1 MNIKTIAKSIFV
13 ILLYYIFYEIIIKVM
28 SLIGLNISDFSS
40 LQKIITFTIFDI
52 LLIISLYFIYK
63 KDLKKEFLLFKNNFK
78 EFFEK
83 YTKYWLLGIVLMSI
97 INSIIMFITPSDVA
111 NNEELVRGLIDKF
124 PLYGFFSAALVA
136 PFVEEIVFRKT
147 FKDIIKNKYLLIILC
162 GLAFG
167 TIHVIESYTKITDL
181 LYIFSYGVFGS
192 VFAYIYYKTNT
203 VFTSMFFHFI
213 HNTMLVLI
221 YFVSNVIWG

>member
-13 ILLYYIFYEIIIKVM
+13 ILLYYIFYEIMIKVM

-78 EFFEK
+78 EFVEK

-147 FKDIIKNKYLLIILC
+147 FKDIIKNKYLLLIIC
-162 GLAFG
+162 GLTFG

-221 YFVSNVIWG
+221 YFVSNVI

>member
-13 ILLYYIFYEIIIKVM
+13 ILLYYIFYEIMIKVM

-78 EFFEK
+78 EFVEK

-147 FKDIIKNKYLLIILC
+147 FKDIIKNKYLLLIIC
-162 GLAFG
+162 GLTFG

-213 HNTMLVLI
+213 HNIMLVLI
-221 YFVSNVIWG
+221 YFVSNIIWG

>member
-13 ILLYYIFYEIIIKVM
+13 ILLYYIFYEIMIKVM

-78 EFFEK
+78 EFVEK

-147 FKDIIKNKYLLIILC
+147 FKDIIKNKYLLLIIC
-162 GLAFG
+162 GLTFG

>member
-13 ILLYYIFYEIIIKVM
+13 ILLYYIFYEIMIKVM

-78 EFFEK
+78 EFVEK

-147 FKDIIKNKYLLIILC
+147 FKDIIKNKYLLLIIC
-162 GLAFG
+162 GLTFG

-213 HNTMLVLI
+213 HNIMLVLI
-221 YFVSNVIWG
+221 YFVSNII

>member
-13 ILLYYIFYEIIIKVM
+13 ILLYYIFYEIMIKVM

-78 EFFEK
+78 EFVEK

-124 PLYGFFSAALVA
+124 PLYGFFSAVLVA

-147 FKDIIKNKYLLIILC
+147 FKDIIKNKYLLLIIC
-162 GLAFG
+162 GLTFG

>member
-13 ILLYYIFYEIIIKVM
+13 ILLYYIFYEIMIKTM
-28 SLIGLNISDFSS
+28 SLVGLNINNFNS

-63 KDLKKEFLLFKNNFK
+63 KDLKKEFILFKNNFK

-147 FKDIIKNKYLLIILC
+147 FKDIIKNKYLLLIIC
-162 GLAFG
+162 GLTFG

-221 YFVSNVIWG
+221 YFVSNVI

>member
-1 MNIKTIAKSIFV
+1 
-13 ILLYYIFYEIIIKVM
+13 
-28 SLIGLNISDFSS
+28 
-40 LQKIITFTIFDI
+40 
-52 LLIISLYFIYK
+52 
-63 KDLKKEFLLFKNNFK
+63 
-78 EFFEK
+78 
-83 YTKYWLLGIVLMSI
+83 MSI

-147 FKDIIKNKYLLIILC
+147 FKDIIKNKYLLLIIC
-162 GLAFG
+162 GLTFG